1 MLLLPYRSYG
11 TATRLYLV
19 GRVLDDEPL
28 PAPADRESTWRGLR
42 LMWQRI
48 ETDEVPGAKIEVTY
62 GSQTTRVATNAEG
75 YFRLNL
81 TLALPLPW
89 QDGTDGWHPV
99 PLRLVGLP
107 PGFRLTLTDENA
119 ITATATV
126 LVPPPD
132 AEFGII
138 SDIDDTIVE
147 TGATSLP
154 RMFRNTFL
162 RTYRKRLPFAGVAE
176 FYRALQLGLNGK
188 RNNPVFYVSSSPW
201 NLYDLLDDYMTFH
214 GLPAGPLLLR
224 DFGIARANLREG
236 HLDHKLREITQVFET
251 YPTLTFVLI
260 GDSGQRDPV
269 IYREVVRRFPSRV
282 RAIYIRDVETGQD
295 SKRDAIVTTLAAE
308 IRAEGVPMLLVA
320 DTAAAAAH
328 AVTLG
333 LVTPPAAADVAV
345 DAVKA

>member
-11 TATRLYLV
+11 TANRLYFV
-19 GRVLDDEPL
+19 GRVLDNAPL
-28 PAPADRESTWRGLR
+28 PPPAARGSVWRGVR
-42 LMWQRI
+42 TMWQRL
-48 ETDEVPGAKIEVTY
+48 ETDEVPGAEVEIQLP
-62 GSQTTRVATNAEG
+62 GHPARVTTDGEG
-75 YFRLNL
+75 YFKLNL
-81 TLALPLPW
+81 TPLAPLPW
-89 QDGTDGWHPV
+89 NDGWHAV

-107 PGFRLTLTDENA
+107 AGVELSGGAGMDA

-162 RTYRKRLPFAGVAE
+162 RQYRRRLPFAGVAE

-214 GLPAGPLLLR
+214 GLPAGPILLR
-224 DFGIARANLREG
+224 DFGVRLANLREG
-236 HLDHKLREITQVFET
+236 HLHHKLREITQVFET
-251 YPTLTFVLI
+251 YPALTFVLI

-269 IYREVVRRFPSRV
+269 IYREVVRRFPGRV
-282 RAIYIRDVETGQD
+282 RAIYIRDVEAGQT
-295 SKRDAIVTTLAAE
+295 SKRAEVVTALAAE
-308 IRAEGVPMLLVA
+308 TQAEGVPMLLVP

-328 AVTLG
+328 AATLG
-333 LVTPPAAADVAV
+333 LMTPPAVADVAV
-345 DAVKA
+345 DAAKA

>member
-19 GRVLDDEPL
+19 GRVLDDAPL
-28 PAPADRESTWRGLR
+28 PPVAERSSTWRGLR
-42 LMWQRI
+42 TMWQRL
-48 ETDEVPGAKIEVTY
+48 ETDEVPGAEIEVTY
-62 GSQTTRVATNAEG
+62 GPQTARVLTDKEG

-81 TLALPLPW
+81 QPHAPLPW
-89 QDGTDGWHPV
+89 NDGWHPV

-107 PGFRLTLTDENA
+107 PGFRLTGGPDQDA
-119 ITATATV
+119 VTATATV

-138 SDIDDTIVE
+138 SDIDDTILE

-162 RTYRKRLPFAGVAE
+162 REYRQRLPFAGVAE
-176 FYRALQLGLNGK
+176 FYRALQMGLNGK

-201 NLYDLLDDYMTFH
+201 NFYDLLDDYMTHH

-224 DFGIARANLREG
+224 DFGLRRQNLREG
-236 HLDHKLREITQVFET
+236 HLDHKLREISQVFET
-251 YPTLTFVLI
+251 YPALAFVLI

-269 IYREVVRRFPSRV
+269 IYREVVRRFPGRV
-282 RAIYIRDVETGQD
+282 RAIYIRDVEAGAA
-295 SKRDAIVTTLAAE
+295 SKRDAVVTRLAAE
-308 IRAEGVPMLLVA
+308 IHAEGVPMLLVA

-328 AVTLG
+328 AASLG
-333 LVTPPAAADVAV
+333 LITAPAVGEVAV
-345 DAVKA
+345 GAVKA

>member
-11 TATRLYLV
+11 TATRLYFI
-19 GRVLDDEPL
+19 GRVLDDAPL
-28 PAPADRESTWRGLR
+28 PPPAERGSVWRGIR
-42 LMWQRI
+42 TMWQRL
-48 ETDEVPGAKIEVTY
+48 ETDEVPGATVEIGLADHVAHVVT
-62 GSQTTRVATNAEG
+62 NEEG
-75 YFRLNL
+75 YFRFNL
-81 TLALPLPW
+81 IPSAPLPW
-89 QDGTDGWHPV
+89 NDGWHPV
-99 PLRLVGLP
+99 ALRLVGLP
-107 PGFRLTLTDENA
+107 KGVALTGDDA

-224 DFGIARANLREG
+224 DFGIRRANLREG

-269 IYREVVRRFPSRV
+269 IYREVVRRFPGRV
-282 RAIYIRDVETGQD
+282 RAIYIRDVEVGQEG

>member
-11 TATRLYLV
+11 TASRLYFV
-19 GRVLDDEPL
+19 GRVLDDAPL
-28 PAPADRESTWRGLR
+28 APPSERGSTWRGLR
-42 LMWQRI
+42 TMWQRI
-48 ETDEVPGAKIEVTY
+48 ETDEVAGAEVEI
-62 GSQTTRVATNAEG
+62 GVGAPPARVVTDEEG
-75 YFRLNL
+75 YFKLNL
-81 TLALPLPW
+81 TPAEPLPW
-89 QDGTDGWHPV
+89 NDGWHPV
-99 PLRLVGLP
+99 PIRLVGLP
-107 PGFRLTLTDENA
+107 KGVQLTGDDA

-138 SDIDDTIVE
+138 SDIDDTILE

-162 RTYRKRLPFAGVAE
+162 REYRRRLPFAGVAE

-201 NLYDLLDDYMTFH
+201 NLYDLLDDYMTHH

-224 DFGIARANLREG
+224 DFGIRRRNLREG
-236 HLDHKLREITQVFET
+236 HLDHKLREISQVFET
-251 YPTLTFVLI
+251 YPTLSFVLI

-269 IYREVVRRFPSRV
+269 IYREVVRRYPSRV
-282 RAIYIRDVETGQD
+282 RAVYIRDVEAGQEE
-295 SKRDAIVTTLAAE
+295 SKRDEIVLRLAEE
-308 IRAEGVPMLLVA
+308 IRAEGVPMLLVP

-328 AVTLG
+328 AATIG
-333 LVTPPAAADVAV
+333 LVTPPAAAEVAV

>member
-11 TATRLYLV
+11 TANRLYFV
-19 GRVLDDEPL
+19 GRVLDNAPL
-28 PAPADRESTWRGLR
+28 PSPAERGSTLQGLR
-42 LMWQRI
+42 TMWQRL
-48 ETDEVPGAKIEVTY
+48 ETDEVPGATVEIGLEGHV
-62 GSQTTRVATNAEG
+62 TRVTTDEEG
-75 YFRLNL
+75 YFKINL
-81 TLALPLPW
+81 SPAAPLPW
-89 QDGTDGWHPV
+89 NDGWHPV

-107 PGFRLTLTDENA
+107 KGVELTGDDA
-119 ITATATV
+119 IAATATV

-138 SDIDDTIVE
+138 SDIDDTVVE

-162 RTYRKRLPFAGVAE
+162 REFRQRLPFPGVAE

-188 RNNPVFYVSSSPW
+188 RNNPLFYVSSSPW

-224 DFGIARANLREG
+224 DFGIRRANLREG

-251 YPTLTFVLI
+251 YPKLTFVLI
-260 GDSGQRDPV
+260 GDSGQRDPT
-269 IYREVVRRFPSRV
+269 IYREVVRRFPGRV
-282 RAIYIRDVETGQD
+282 RAIYIRDVEAGQAE
-295 SKRDAIVTTLAAE
+295 SKRDAIVTMLAAE
-308 IRAEGVPMLLVA
+308 IRAEGVPMLLVP

-328 AVTLG
+328 AASIG
-333 LVTPPAAADVAV
+333 LVAPPAVEEVAV
-345 DAVKA
+345 AAVQA

>member
-11 TATRLYLV
+11 TASRLYIL

-28 PAPADRESTWRGLR
+28 PPPSERGSTVRGLR
-42 LMWQRI
+42 MMWQRI
-48 ETDEVPGAKIEVTY
+48 ETDEVPGAEVEVSVQ
-62 GSQTTRVATNAEG
+62 GHAARVVTDEEG

-81 TLALPLPW
+81 TPPAPLPW
-89 QDGTDGWHPV
+89 NDGWHPV
-99 PLRLVGLP
+99 SLRLASLP
-107 PGFRLTLTDENA
+107 KGFELAGAADGEDAL
-119 ITATATV
+119 TATATV

-162 RTYRKRLPFAGVAE
+162 RQYRQRLPFAGVAE

-201 NLYDLLDDYMTFH
+201 NLYDLLDDYMIHH

-224 DFGIARANLREG
+224 DFGIRRRNLREG
-236 HLDHKLREITQVFET
+236 HLDHKLREISQVLDT
-251 YPTLTFVLI
+251 YPALSFVLI
-260 GDSGQRDPV
+260 GDSGQRDPA
-269 IYREVVRRFPSRV
+269 IYREVVRRYPGRV
-282 RAIYIRDVETGQD
+282 RAIYIRDVEASRD
-295 SKRDAIVTTLAAE
+295 SARDTIVTGFAKE
-308 IRAEGVPMLLVA
+308 IEADNVPMLLVP

-328 AVTLG
+328 AATIG
-333 LVTPPAAADVAV
+333 LIVPPAVAEV
-345 DAVKA
+345 AEEAKQG

>member
-11 TATRLYLV
+11 TATRLYFI
-19 GRVLDDEPL
+19 GRVLDEAPL
-28 PAPADRESTWRGLR
+28 PPPAERGSVWRGIKT
-42 LMWQRI
+42 MWQRL
-48 ETDEVPGAKIEVTY
+48 ETDEVPGATVEIGLEGHV
-62 GSQTTRVATNAEG
+62 TRVETDDEG
-75 YFRLNL
+75 YFRINL
-81 TLALPLPW
+81 TPATPLPW
-89 QDGTDGWHPV
+89 NDGWHPV

-107 PGFRLTLTDENA
+107 KGVALTGDDA